1 MSDDKKPMKLADST
15 KAALDALTDKE
26 RAMLDKR
33 LAKRS
38 VELPP
43 EKTAKIAALDA
54 LEAAAEGQTLFGRP
68 IDAFV
73 KGGTHTSKHDAQV
86 AKNLA
91 DAERR
96 RAVADAERQLASKSI
111 EEGGAMLAT
120 HKMTSA
126 PQAEAL
132 YVLIRYLTPGGE
144 AAYHKG
150 KELQCLADVQ
160 IIGPD
165 ELQLMIVCQ
174 GCKERDAHQQDAQ
187 LRIPQSRKPWVLDRT
202 PWDGASKSFPHRTGQ
217 PFFLEGKMYLSAGV
231 VDCEKFSCTTCGWTA
246 RIEKNSLRPDQYR
259 G

>member
-1 MSDDKKPMKLADST
+1 MSDDEKKAELPKLPDIAS
-15 KAALDALTDKE
+15 AARAALTDKE
-26 RAMLDKR
+26 REILDKR
-33 LAKRS
+33 LADR
-38 VELPP
+38 PQPAP
-43 EKTAKIAALDA
+43 EAP
-54 LEAAAEGQTLFGRP
+54 TLFGRP

-73 KGGTHTSKHDAQV
+73 KGGTHTTKHDKEV
-86 AKNLA
+86 AKKLA
-91 DAERR
+91 DAEHR
-96 RAVADAERQLASKSI
+96 RAVADQERVLASKSI
-111 EEGGAMLAT
+111 EEGGAVMAT